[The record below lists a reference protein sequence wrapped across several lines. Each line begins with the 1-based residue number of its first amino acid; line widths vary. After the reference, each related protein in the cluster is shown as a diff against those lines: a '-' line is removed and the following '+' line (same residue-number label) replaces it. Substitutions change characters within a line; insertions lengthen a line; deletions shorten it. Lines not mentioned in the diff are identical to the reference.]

1 MYQILA
7 LITAYSLFVACRYIY
22 RLEQGMKNETH
33 IMWDSLHTLQH
44 IAIVG
49 MSAILS
55 IAMLFWDQSAYEAL
69 THIFYNATLIFIVYP
84 HLTSEK

>member
-1 MYQILA
+1 MYQTLV
-7 LITAYSLFVACRYIY
+7 LITAYSLFIACRYIY
-22 RLEQGMKNETH
+22 RLGQDTESETH

-55 IAMLFWDQSAYEAL
+55 IAMLFWDQSGYEIL